1 MPTNDKDWPMPAEPT
16 EKLELSWPMPDKR
29 DVYPD
34 FGKVDDYFRLIDV
47 EVEVDS
53 YTAEYAGCGSHLIKL
68 RLKLSHDELSKL
80 YHSLKEH
87 VPNAE
92 A

>member
-1 MPTNDKDWPMPAEPT
+1 MAGPPPPRPPEDDTNE
-16 EKLELSWPMPDKR
+16 LELSWPMPAEKR
-29 DVYPD
+29 NPN
-34 FGKVDDYFRLIDV
+34 FGKVDDYFRLID
-47 EVEVDS
+47 VEVDS

>member
-1 MPTNDKDWPMPAEPT
+1 MAGPPAPRPPDDDDTNELD
-16 EKLELSWPMPDKR
+16 LSWPMPDKQ
-29 DVYPD
+29 DVYPN

-47 EVEVDS
+47 EVNS

-68 RLKLSHDELSKL
+68 RLKLSHDELTRL